1 MAELPAWHPH
11 PEAWLL
17 LGGVL
22 AAYLVALR
30 TLGRPIRALGERVA
44 TRGQIALF
52 ATGVGILLAGAEW
65 PLHELSEGYLYSAHM
80 VQHLLFT
87 LIAPPLLI
95 RGTPDWLLR
104 RLLKPVLPVARVILR
119 PAVAFVVFNA
129 VLIFTHWPAV
139 VDVSVRSEG
148 LHFALHVLLVG
159 SGVVMWWPVMSPLAE
174 LPRLS
179 YPGQMVYLFLQ
190 SILPT
195 VPASFLT
202 FGSAPLYHV
211 YETFPRLW
219 GLSALDDMRIAGLI
233 MKLGGGAILWAVL
246 TVVFFKWA
254 GSERSGEPSA
264 VEWQSVE
271 REINRIGSAKP

>member
-1 MAELPAWHPH
+1 VAELPAWHPH

-17 LGGVL
+17 LGSVF
-22 AAYLVALR
+22 AAYLLVLR
-30 TLGRPIRALGERVA
+30 RWGPRAAAGGERAV
-44 TRGQIALF
+44 TGGQVALF
-52 ATGVGILLAGAEW
+52 ATGMAILLAGAEW
-65 PLHELSEGYLYSAHM
+65 PMHELAEHYLYSAHM

-87 LIAPPLLI
+87 LIAPPLLV

-104 RLLKPVLPVARVILR
+104 RLLKPVLPLARVVLR
-119 PAVAFVVFNA
+119 PAFAFVLFNA
-129 VLIFTHWPAV
+129 VLVFTHWPAV
-139 VDVSVRSEG
+139 VDASVRSEPI
-148 LHFALHVLLVG
+148 HFALHVLLVG
-159 SGVVMWWPVMSPLAE
+159 SGVVMWWPVLSPLAE

-233 MKLGGGAILWAVL
+233 MKLGGGAILWTVL
-246 TVVFFKWA
+246 AIVFFKWA
-254 GSERSGEPSA
+254 GSERSGGPST

-271 REINRIGSAKP
+271 REINRIGSGR